1 MRDKRPVDELSIEE
15 LERILAIKK
24 REARQQQIQRMQR
37 AGRVVDDGQQSVGQ
51 PTASKLGTEKPVPA
65 VPLQVVTLEE
75 QRFPP
80 LNPVEN
86 KSNGQPTPSS
96 AAAPVPSAKSAA
108 PVMPPLRP
116 VVRFD
121 DDPDDVD
128 ELPRVRNSMG
138 DRAWKLFV
146 DRALVLV
153 EIGAV
158 VGLIYVAAN
167 LFGAIDTLQQE
178 TSAAQQMSEAQRLAS
193 VPTIPPTPTIRLEEV
208 VLPSGHTF
216 VNNQPVFNVA
226 EIPAQLQARVQAQI
240 ITPVISRPPP
250 SPETALLVEIPGI
263 NVRQT
268 IVQGTDWEALRQGVG
283 QALNGISP
291 TDETG
296 NVVLAAHNDIY
307 GETFR
312 YIEDLQIGDTFYI
325 NTEIGTY
332 TYVVTETRIVEP
344 TDVSVMD
351 NVPGKATATLITCHP
366 YGVNTQRYIVFAE
379 RQET

>member
-24 REARQQQIQRMQR
+24 REARQQQLQRMQR
-37 AGRVVDDGQQSVGQ
+37 DGRVVDNGVTKTGAE
-51 PTASKLGTEKPVPA
+51 TASSA
-65 VPLQVVTLEE
+65 APLQVVPLEE

-80 LNPVEN
+80 LRPAEN
-86 KSNGQPTPSS
+86 KTNNQPTPTIASSS
-96 AAAPVPSAKSAA
+96 APPPIPKPA
-108 PVMPPLRP
+108 MPPMRP

-128 ELPRVRNSMG
+128 EPPRARNNMG
-138 DRAWKLFV
+138 DRAWKLFI

-158 VGLIYVAAN
+158 AGLIYVAAN

-178 TSAAQQMSEAQRLAS
+178 TSAAQQISEERRLAS
-193 VPTIPPTPTIRLEEV
+193 VPTIQPTPTIRLEEV

-216 VNNQPVFNVA
+216 VNDQPVFNVA

-250 SPETALLVEIPGI
+250 SPETALVVEIPGI

-291 TDETG
+291 ADETG

-312 YIEDLQIGDTFYI
+312 YIENLEIGDTFYVQ
-325 NTEIGTY
+325 TETVTY
-332 TYVVTETRIVEP
+332 TYVVTETRIVAP
-344 TDVSVMD
+344 TEVSVMD